1 MNDFDGIGFK
11 EPWAKAITMCK
22 ACGLIHQTWP
32 ITGKNVLTC
41 TFDTDNGVNI
51 AEKFHHA
58 FSLRKDMRMLWGT
71 SMRKVISGFFLF
83 IFLAACS
90 NDSVFEGISNDSGYD
105 AKIEEASIALD
116 HSDYDKAI
124 SDLAVIYNTT
134 ALNPEVGRL
143 LSSAYMGKAWVDL
156 TYFIA
161 NSTSTGINPFN
172 AIASALSSPNIT
184 TGTVEGGTS
193 RYIEKEKIGDL
204 IQNINNARSILY
216 TFHEKNLATDDDTI
230 KLGIASS
237 IHFILYVGDKTDWIS
252 SGGPINPLVPI
263 NTSAYRYYELQRILP
278 GPLVYSEPPPITPYQ
293 QDLIDINNAVIAF
306 SDANP
311 KPNELRNTLNAF
323 LYSVLG
329 VGTDIPVTD
338 DLIIATCTS
347 SGIFTYV
354 QSLAKGK

>member
-1 MNDFDGIGFK
+1 
-11 EPWAKAITMCK
+11 MCK

-32 ITGKNVLTC
+32 TTRKNVLTC

-71 SMRKVISGFFLF
+71 SMRKAISGFFLF
-83 IFLAACS
+83 ILLTACS
-90 NDSVFEGISNDSGYD
+90 NDSLFEGIAESSGYD
-105 AKIEEASIALD
+105 AKIEDAAIALD
-116 HSDYDKAI
+116 NSDYDKAI
-124 SDLAVIYNTT
+124 SDLAVIYDTT
-134 ALNPEVGRL
+134 ALKPEVGRL

-161 NSTSTGINPFN
+161 NSTSTGINPFD
-172 AIASALSSPNIT
+172 AIASALSSPDIS

-193 RYIEKEKIGDL
+193 RYIAKEVVGDL

-216 TFHEKNLATDDDTI
+216 TFHKKNLATDDDTI

-237 IHFILYVGDKTDWIS
+237 IHFIMYVGDKTDWMF
-252 SGGPINPLVPI
+252 GQNPINPFVPI
-263 NTSAYRYYELQRILP
+263 NMRAYRYYQLERILP
-278 GPLVYSEPPPITPYQ
+278 SAIAYSEPPPITPYQ

-306 SDANP
+306 SHANP
-311 KPNELRNTLNAF
+311 KPNDMRNTLNAF

-329 VGTDIPVTD
+329 VGTDVPVTD
-338 DLIIATCTS
+338 ELIIATCTS
-347 SGIFTYV
+347 TGIWTYV
-354 QSLAKGK
+354 QSLAQGT